1 MTEHYRAAALP
12 CPLCAGMLE
21 ERATQ
26 ASAVDVC
33 TDCAG
38 VWIDWF
44 DGEISAV
51 ARNVTPERTRTPPAP
66 APSARARSCPR
77 CNRGLDAEPFR
88 DQGPQILRCP
98 DCAGVFIPPGALAE
112 VVAMGPPEDRPSA
125 EPSVLSRLVEALRR
139 LLAERRA

>member
-1 MTEHYRAAALP
+1 MTEHYRAAARP
-12 CPLCAGMLE
+12 CPLCTGMLE
-21 ERATQ
+21 ERAMQ

-51 ARNVTPERTRTPPAP
+51 ARNVTPRRARSSPAP
-66 APSARARSCPR
+66 ATPGRARSCPC

-88 DQGPQILRCP
+88 DLGPEILRCP
-98 DCAGVFIPPGALAE
+98 DCAGVFIPPGSLAE
-112 VVAMGPPEDRPSA
+112 IVAMGPPEDQPQA
-125 EPSVLSRLVEALRR
+125 EPSVLARLVEALRR
-139 LLAERRA
+139 LLAERRG